1 MKIIQENGSFESFD
15 GFRLHEQS
23 WAPEKESD
31 IKAILIIIHGYAEH
45 GGRYNHVGKYF
56 AEQGYYVAAFDHRG
70 HGRSD
75 GKDTILRSI
84 DDCAKDVEVF
94 LERIQTRI
102 PGTTGFILGHSMGG
116 LVVTDFVLKM
126 QPQLNGIL
134 LSGAGVKISDEI
146 SPFLVKMSG
155 VLGKIAPNMKT
166 IKLDANSVSRDPE
179 EVNKYNNDPLN
190 YRGGVPA
197 ATGAAINNAIA
208 YVDAH
213 VEEFTLPVR
222 IMYGTEDKLAD
233 PTGSKNLYENISSKD
248 KTLVPYEG
256 LYHEI
261 FNEPEK
267 EQIMEEC
274 LAWMTARY

>member
-1 MKIIQENGSFESFD
+1 MKIVHESGSFNSFD
-15 GFRLHEQS
+15 GFRLFEQS
-23 WAPEKESD
+23 WAPGNESD
-31 IKAILIIIHGYAEH
+31 IQALLIIVHGYGEH
-45 GGRYNHVGKYF
+45 SGRYNHVGKFF
-56 AEQGYYVAAFDHRG
+56 AEKGFYVAAFDHRG
-70 HGRSD
+70 HGQSD
-75 GKDTILRSI
+75 GKDTIIKSI
-84 DDCAKDVEVF
+84 DDCAEDVEVF

-102 PGTTGFILGHSMGG
+102 PGTPGFVLGHSMGG
-116 LVVTDFVLKM
+116 LVVTDFVLKK

-146 SPFLVKMSG
+146 SPFLVKISG

-166 IKLDANSVSRDPE
+166 IKLDGDSVSRDPNE
-179 EVNKYNNDPLN
+179 IEKYNNDPLN

-208 YVDAH
+208 YVESH
-213 VEEFTLPVR
+213 VNEFSLPVR

-233 PTGSKNLYENISSKD
+233 PTGSINLYENISSKD

-261 FNEPEK
+261 LNEPEQK
-267 EQIMEEC
+267 QIMEEC
-274 LAWMTARY
+274 LIWLKERY